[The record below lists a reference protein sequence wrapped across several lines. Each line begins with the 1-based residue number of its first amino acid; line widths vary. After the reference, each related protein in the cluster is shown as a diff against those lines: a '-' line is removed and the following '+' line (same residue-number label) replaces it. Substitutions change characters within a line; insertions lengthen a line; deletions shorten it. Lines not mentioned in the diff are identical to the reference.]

1 MNEPTSLGQSVCRET
16 GREVTPDG
24 RLSTGY
30 DDDPAWKVGKDR
42 ADYEEGVRCVVM
54 PCCGFTYDA
63 IHVTTDDDYVCPL
76 CAPVTEVPQ
85 HG

>member
-1 MNEPTSLGQSVCRET
+1 MMST
-16 GREVTPDG
+16 TPA
-24 RLSTGY
+24 
-30 DDDPAWKVGKDR
+30 AWKVRPDE

-76 CAPVTEVPQ
+76 CAPVEVP
-85 HG
+85 HFEEVPRNG